1 MKTLLATLLVTI
13 LGVSALWMGTDGGQA
28 FTAEEARR
36 LEIRT
41 TPRQVPE
48 WVLEN
53 QDGDTFR
60 IQDWHEKF
68 IVVDFIY
75 TSCLTVCLSLSSDMR
90 KLQQTFAPLVQANK
104 LRFLSISFDPEKD
117 TPQRLK
123 EHLSHFSADF
133 NSWTA
138 ARSTSAAQN
147 KTILDFF
154 KVTVIP
160 DEYGGYIHSAG
171 YHIIA
176 PSGKLI
182 AIFGAEQIT
191 ELHSYLQQL
200 QNDTINPSPSQQ
212 HPLTTHR
219 TSPVGHAATAALTG
233 TEHDYAYAGSDSAAG
248 HHRLVHW
255 AQFA

>member
-1 MKTLLATLLVTI
+1 MLATLLMTI
-13 LGVSALWMGTDGGQA
+13 LGVATLWTGTDGGQA

-36 LEIRT
+36 LEIRA

-48 WVLEN
+48 WILEN
-53 QDGDTFR
+53 QDGDAFR
-60 IQDWHEKF
+60 LQDWHEKF

-90 KLQQTFAPLVQANK
+90 KLQQTFAPLVQADK

-123 EHLSHFSADF
+123 EHFSRFAADF
-133 NSWTA
+133 SSWTA
-138 ARSTSAAQN
+138 ARPTSAAQN

-154 KVTVIP
+154 KVIVIP

-176 PSGKLI
+176 PSGELI
-182 AIFGAEQIT
+182 AIFGTEQIT

-200 QNDTINPSPSQQ
+200 QNDTTNSS
-212 HPLTTHR
+212 
-219 TSPVGHAATAALTG
+219 
-233 TEHDYAYAGSDSAAG
+233 
-248 HHRLVHW
+248 
-255 AQFA
+255 